1 MPVLL
6 NRTRIRAGYDMLRT
20 AEHRFPNQWRDPLL
34 RVYARA
40 RSVYDQQTMSHQK
53 YRKRWQLAFGLGCLL
68 FLVMCGGSMYF
79 LSQDFETGLT
89 LGGVAVGGSILLILA
104 GFLLRREKRP
114 APPPHPLHPPLRE
127 ELFPPLLPDWYRY
140 LQPPAE
146 KPTEADLLNDYGLE
160 GEVRFVQL
168 LEQMF
173 GAEGLVFHRVQQ
185 IHGDDLDVILICPR
199 GLWYFEVKYWSG
211 EVKWQNG
218 QWTRRQD
225 YYESGGYPATK
236 RPAVTQPPNEQWG
249 RMVHELRITLEKR
262 GTKLLRRCPAFEHIR
277 GGLVFN
283 YPTVQLQISPH
294 APFRW
299 GDEPT
304 WRQILLSAP
313 KYPEITTHSM
323 LSLADVIL
331 ERHQALNPGL
341 PLVPLDSYAQN
352 LLHTA
357 EHSLEYWVQK
367 HS

>member
-6 NRTRIRAGYDMLRT
+6 NRTRIRAGYDMLRA
-20 AEHRFPNQWRDPLL
+20 AEHRLPSQWRDPLL

-40 RSVYDQQTMSHQK
+40 RTVHDQQEKRHQQRLK
-53 YRKRWQLAFGLGCLL
+53 GWKFAFWLGSPLL
-68 FLVMCGGSMYF
+68 FVFCGASLYF
-79 LSQDFETGLT
+79 LAHDFEKGLLFGGLALCGIILLT
-89 LGGVAVGGSILLILA
+89 LTS
-104 GFLLRREKRP
+104 FFFRRTKK
-114 APPPHPLHPPLRE
+114 APPLPHPLQEPLRE

-160 GEVRFVQL
+160 GEIRFVQM
-168 LEQMF
+168 LEQMV

-218 QWTRRQD
+218 QWARRQD
-225 YYESGGYPATK
+225 YYEAGGRLVTK
-236 RPAVTQPPNEQWG
+236 RPAVTQPPNEQWS
-249 RMVHELRITLEKR
+249 RMAQELKTTLEKR
-262 GTKLLRRCPAFEHIR
+262 GIKLLRHCPPFEHIR

-283 YPTVQLQISPH
+283 YPTAQLQIAQS

-299 GDEPT
+299 GNEAQ
-304 WRQILLSAP
+304 WRKILLSAP
-313 KYPEITTHSM
+313 QHPDITSRNM

-331 ERHQALNPGL
+331 ERHQMLNPGL
-341 PLVPLDSYAQN
+341 PLVSMENYAQN
-352 LLHTA
+352 LLQTN
-357 EHSLEYWVQK
+357 EHSLEYWIKK